1 MQEVAY
7 TGFKKTAGETIAR
20 VRCQGSCDAAGKP
33 DKRNIRNLEKY
44 TEKQLICFI
53 QSGKG

>member
-20 VRCQGSCDAAGKP
+20 MRCQGSCDAAGKP